1 MFAGALP
8 IGVVGLAS
16 AGLLVVDA
24 GLTKTTNASL
34 NRAIWYSA
42 TGFTQP
48 YPGDGKILTP
58 IEVDRDDD

>member
-1 MFAGALP
+1 
-8 IGVVGLAS
+8 V
-16 AGLLVVDA
+16 
-24 GLTKTTNASL
+24 L
-34 NRAIWYSA
+34 NRAIWYGA